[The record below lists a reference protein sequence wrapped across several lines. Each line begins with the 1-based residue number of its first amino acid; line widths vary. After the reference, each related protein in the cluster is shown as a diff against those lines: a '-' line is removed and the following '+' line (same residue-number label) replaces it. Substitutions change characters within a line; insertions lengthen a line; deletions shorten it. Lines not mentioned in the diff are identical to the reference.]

1 MLSSTEGEVTM
12 TNEQAADLI
21 NVIMWIVIVLTALT
35 FINDLRN
42 L

>member
-1 MLSSTEGEVTM
+1 M

-35 FINDLRN
+35 FDTSLRKGRGSE
-42 L
+42 